1 MGDEEGDE
9 VGPVGGGGS
18 EIEDE
23 EQRRRLDRGAAK
35 AAPMKKESGREV
47 RLCLFGARSGGDGRR
62 GSAANQ

>member
-9 VGPVGGGGS
+9 VGLVGGGGS

-23 EQRRRLDRGAAK
+23 ERRRLDRGAAK

-47 RLCLFGARSGGDGRR
+47 RLCLFGAGSRGDGRR
-62 GSAANQ
+62 QSSASQ